1 MDPLFFRQACKRL
14 KFKPSADLFA
24 SATHKQL
31 HRYYSRTPDPTALG
45 TNALSFD
52 WQAES
57 APYANPPWSLI
68 PQVLSKIVADE
79 VRLMLVVP
87 EWPRAP
93 WFKLFRRLVERQ
105 FRVDGPLYLTDDG
118 KLRPAPRWATV
129 IAVVDGARY

>member
-1 MDPLFFRQACKRL
+1 M
-14 KFKPSADLFA
+14 
-24 SATHKQL
+24 
-31 HRYYSRTPDPTALG
+31 
-45 TNALSFD
+45 SFD

-57 APYANPPWSLI
+57 APYANPLWSLI

-93 WFKLFRRLVERQ
+93 WFKLFRRFVERQ
-105 FRVDGPLYLTDDG
+105 FRVDGPIYLTDDG

-129 IAVVDGARY
+129 IAVVDGASY

>member
-1 MDPLFFRQACKRL
+1 M
-14 KFKPSADLFA
+14 FA

-31 HRYYSRTPDPTALG
+31 HRYYSRTTDPKTLG
-45 TNALSFD
+45 TVALSFD

-68 PQVLSKIVADE
+68 PQVLSKIAADE

-105 FRVDGPLYLTDDG
+105 FRVYGPLYLTDDG
-118 KLRPAPRWATV
+118 KLLPAPRWATV
-129 IAVVDGARY
+129 IAVVDGACF